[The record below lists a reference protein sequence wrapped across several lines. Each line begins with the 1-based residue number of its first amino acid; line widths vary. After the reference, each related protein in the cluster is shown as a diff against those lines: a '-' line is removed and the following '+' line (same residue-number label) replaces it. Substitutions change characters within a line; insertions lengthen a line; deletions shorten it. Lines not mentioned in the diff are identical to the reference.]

1 MKMMVPNRLLQPK
14 YRKAKPQSANSS
26 PKSYQ
31 KSTKSLQYRFSKIE
45 DKKPLVKPVKNTL
58 KSPAVVLDTKSKIS
72 SKSKVSKKMYD
83 YKPKLLGLLESENP
97 FALAKKEKPV
107 PQTTKSKD
115 DKKQMF

>member
-1 MKMMVPNRLLQPK
+1 
-14 YRKAKPQSANSS
+14 
-26 PKSYQ
+26 
-31 KSTKSLQYRFSKIE
+31 
-45 DKKPLVKPVKNTL
+45 
-58 KSPAVVLDTKSKIS
+58 
-72 SKSKVSKKMYD
+72 MYD